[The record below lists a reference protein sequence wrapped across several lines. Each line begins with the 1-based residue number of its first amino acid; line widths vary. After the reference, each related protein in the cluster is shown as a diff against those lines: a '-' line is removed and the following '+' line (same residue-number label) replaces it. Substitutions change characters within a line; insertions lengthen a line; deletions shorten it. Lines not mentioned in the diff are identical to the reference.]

1 VVPSPSI
8 PSWLVGLPNR
18 SIGEGAGEAGD
29 SLAAGGEVL
38 VRVGHVPNHE
48 DQGWVV
54 VGEVVDGGGGVPR
67 EAKVTDHSDAAR
79 VASGAGG
86 GKRGEGALVAEA
98 AGEAAVAAAV
108 VVARG
113 RAQPAEADVMD
124 GAGGVVEQARVRVQ
138 LAVHL
143 GGPCGHVRVGSCVG
157 GAALAVPDFAADG
170 GGVERREVGAHL
182 RAARDPGD
190 PERVGV
196 GGGGE
201 RDLLG
206 RRGLHAG
213 HEARVRERDVI
224 AALPQRAVERARGR
238 RERPIQRRGDAAA
251 LNQKRE
257 TLY

>member
-1 VVPSPSI
+1 MLPSPSI

-18 SIGEGAGEAGD
+18 SFGEGAGEAGD

-54 VGEVVDGGGGVPR
+54 AGEVVDGGGGVPR
-67 EAKVTDHSDAAR
+67 EAKVTYHSDAAR

-86 GKRGEGALVAEA
+86 GQGGEGVLVAEA

-113 RAQPAEADVMD
+113 RAQAAETDVMD
-124 GAGGVVEQARVRVQ
+124 GARGVVEQARVRVQ

-143 GGPCGHVRVGSCVG
+143 GGPRDHVRIGCGVG
-157 GAALAVPDFAADG
+157 GAALAVPDFAAGG
-170 GGVERREVGAHL
+170 GGVERREVGGAHA
-182 RAARDPGD
+182 RAARDPRD

-213 HEARVRERDVI
+213 RKARIRERDVV

-238 RERPIQRRGDAAA
+238 RKRPVQRRGDAAA

-257 TLY
+257 A